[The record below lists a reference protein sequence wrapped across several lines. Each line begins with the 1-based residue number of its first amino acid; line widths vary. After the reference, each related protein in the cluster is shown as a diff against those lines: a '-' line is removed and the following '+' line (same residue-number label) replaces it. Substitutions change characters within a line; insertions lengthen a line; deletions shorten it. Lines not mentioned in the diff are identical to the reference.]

1 MKVALDLR
9 RQGYS
14 IEQPNEIQVSFIG
27 CARGTIVNA
36 LGDRMHQVLVRLLEE
51 ESGQNQLEF
60 ALVAALLSLSA
71 VATLKGLAAD
81 VTWLWQGLAA
91 NLASAI

>member
-1 MKVALDLR
+1 MRIEESLGER
-9 RQGYS
+9 RLQL
-14 IEQPNEIQVSFIG
+14 F
-27 CARGTIVNA
+27 
-36 LGDRMHQVLVRLLEE
+36 VRFLEE
-51 ESGQNQLEF
+51 ESGQDQLEF

-81 VTWLWQGLAA
+81 VLWLWQGLAT

>member
-1 MKVALDLR
+1 MD
-9 RQGYS
+9 
-14 IEQPNEIQVSFIG
+14 
-27 CARGTIVNA
+27 A

-51 ESGQNQLEF
+51 ESGQDQLEF

-91 NLASAI
+91 SLASAI

>member
-1 MKVALDLR
+1 
-9 RQGYS
+9 
-14 IEQPNEIQVSFIG
+14 
-27 CARGTIVNA
+27 VNA